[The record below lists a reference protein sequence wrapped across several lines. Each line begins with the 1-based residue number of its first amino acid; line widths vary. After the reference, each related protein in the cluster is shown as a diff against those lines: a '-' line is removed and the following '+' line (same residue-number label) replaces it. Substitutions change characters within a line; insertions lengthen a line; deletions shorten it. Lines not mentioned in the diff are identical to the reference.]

1 MVVAGDSRHLAVQHF
16 HSLKDKLNISMSFDP
31 KAMVCVT
38 CPDKHTVLSDS
49 SNPVWVVLSDHNFSP
64 FVPAKRGESF
74 MMVIRAKDG
83 LLGDLDG
90 IFRDVF
96 KDYMRPIGSLPQGSV
111 VLIGSLSHLSL
122 LGLSTYLED
131 LVRSCNM
138 LIGMTGP
145 GVTICPIVTVPLS
158 GISETK
164 TITDLANLDS
174 WRAMGNLIATQVS
187 YF

>member
-1 MVVAGDSRHLAVQHF
+1 ML
-16 HSLKDKLNISMSFDP
+16 
-31 KAMVCVT
+31 
-38 CPDKHTVLSDS
+38 
-49 SNPVWVVLSDHNFSP
+49 
-64 FVPAKRGESF
+64 
-74 MMVIRAKDG
+74 VIRAEDG
-83 LLGDLDG
+83 LLGDLEG

-145 GVTICPIVTVPLS
+145 GVTICPIVTVPLA
-158 GISETK
+158 GISEIK
-164 TITDLANLDS
+164 TITELANLDS
-174 WRAMGNLIATQVS
+174 WLTSNKMAPNVFLSFQTFYWFS
-187 YF
+187 YK